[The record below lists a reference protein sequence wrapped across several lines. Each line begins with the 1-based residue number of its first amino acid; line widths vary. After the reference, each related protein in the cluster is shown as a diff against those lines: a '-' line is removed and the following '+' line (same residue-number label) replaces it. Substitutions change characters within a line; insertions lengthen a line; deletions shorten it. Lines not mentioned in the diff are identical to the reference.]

1 MTTPAH
7 SPAED
12 GAGAWNTDDGTGTR
26 HEKRFFLG
34 YCHRADSH
42 FLAPLAAEYGF
53 RCVSASA
60 VSLPASAVSER
71 DDDRTE
77 MEIVEFAL
85 I

>member
-1 MTTPAH
+1 MPETLGISIKA
-7 SPAED
+7 D
-12 GAGAWNTDDGTGTR
+12 AW
-26 HEKRFFLG
+26 
-34 YCHRADSH
+34 
-42 FLAPLAAEYGF
+42 EYGF

>member
-1 MTTPAH
+1 MIYSVYRAH
-7 SPAED
+7 RSVS
-12 GAGAWNTDDGTGTR
+12 NR
-26 HEKRFFLG
+26 
-34 YCHRADSH
+34 
-42 FLAPLAAEYGF
+42 AEYGF

>member
-1 MTTPAH
+1 MEWERGATRIREFDVVVVRRSGRNTTRVTLRSRESTNV
-7 SPAED
+7 SPGD
-12 GAGAWNTDDGTGTR
+12 
-26 HEKRFFLG
+26 
-34 YCHRADSH
+34 
-42 FLAPLAAEYGF
+42 AARGL
-53 RCVSASA
+53 VHWSA

>member
-1 MTTPAH
+1 MIYSVYRAH
-7 SPAED
+7 RSVSNRAEPRD
-12 GAGAWNTDDGTGTR
+12 IDD
-26 HEKRFFLG
+26 
-34 YCHRADSH
+34 A
-42 FLAPLAAEYGF
+42 

>member
-1 MTTPAH
+1 MIESISPIH
-7 SPAED
+7 SKRKISSRVAMPETLGISIKAD
-12 GAGAWNTDDGTGTR
+12 AW
-26 HEKRFFLG
+26 
-34 YCHRADSH
+34 
-42 FLAPLAAEYGF
+42 EYGF

>member
-1 MTTPAH
+1 MIYSVYRAH
-7 SPAED
+7 RSVSNRAEPRD
-12 GAGAWNTDDGTGTR
+12 IDDARPLTR
-26 HEKRFFLG
+26 R
-34 YCHRADSH
+34 
-42 FLAPLAAEYGF
+42 
-53 RCVSASA
+53 SA

>member
-1 MTTPAH
+1 VSATAPA
-7 SPAED
+7 PA
-12 GAGAWNTDDGTGTR
+12 T
-26 HEKRFFLG
+26 KSVF
-34 YCHRADSH
+34 
-42 FLAPLAAEYGF
+42 P
-53 RCVSASA
+53 VIASA

>member
-1 MTTPAH
+1 MIY
-7 SPAED
+7 SVY
-12 GAGAWNTDDGTGTR
+12 R
-26 HEKRFFLG
+26 
-34 YCHRADSH
+34 
-42 FLAPLAAEYGF
+42 APLAAEYGF